1 MDAATSA
8 TISSVASTV
17 GLVLV
22 AWLSFKTAK
31 LGKAVEEVRHN
42 TNSLK
47 DALVASTAKASHS
60 EGVADGRQQV
70 KAENQ
75 LPP

>member
-1 MDAATSA
+1 MDPATAATV
-8 TISSVASTV
+8 SSVASTAGV
-17 GLVLV
+17 VLV
-22 AWLSFKTAK
+22 AYLAFKTAQ

-42 TNSLK
+42 TNGL
-47 DALVASTAKASHS
+47 KASNS
-60 EGVADGRQQV
+60 EGVAEGRAAV